1 MAEYTAFSNQGFLLN
16 EVVQLARQLNHGLG
30 LSEARRQAIDDN
42 WFQLRSISSRKT
54 IVNAVVQRL
63 EGVSPAAL
71 RWLVEG
77 DRPTQRL
84 VNLYLI
90 LQKHLLLQE
99 FLQELVADKIDCFSY
114 QLSQSEIRLYF
125 QAKREQVPQLSAW
138 SEATFAKSCRN
149 ILTMLKEAS
158 LLERKNSS
166 YLIHPPVLSPEP
178 TAWLRDEGMGWLL
191 LTRERV

>member
-1 MAEYTAFSNQGFLLN
+1 MTEYAAFSNQGFLLN
-16 EVVQLARQLNHGLG
+16 EVVRLAHQLSRGLYMP
-30 LSEARRQAIDDN
+30 EVRRQAIDDN
-42 WFQLRSISSRKT
+42 WFQLRSINSRKT
-54 IVNAVVQRL
+54 ITNAVLQRL
-63 EGVSPAAL
+63 EGISPAAL
-71 RWLVEG
+71 HWLVEG
-77 DRPTQRL
+77 DRSTQRL

-90 LQKHLLLQE
+90 LRKHLLLQE
-99 FLQELVADKIDCFSY
+99 FLQELVAEKIACFSY
-114 QLSQSEIRLYF
+114 QLGQSEVRLYF

-166 YLIHPPVLSPEP
+166 YLIHPPVLPPEP